1 MDRTNTIVHSLL
13 VPFIV
18 HNCASTKIQRQRK
31 IQIHVVVKVI
41 VSLHL
46 NSIYKNMNI
55 KINNVQLKRGD
66 GGGGCISTS
75 HSESVSYRRRSIG
88 GFLHGLNT
96 LSSQLSFFWRH
107 HLVLLLVLFLFE
119 DNLFCLFWTTAL
131 LSIIYF
137 VQSFDAFLVL
147 LRQHLLDSILLT
159 MNPRNIPSRMNHI
172 ASACLR
178 LVCLCVWILRIVC
191 PCVCIARTVRE
202 FLGLNVPASKNWM
215 GGCEYHRGHCLALSC
230 FL

>member
-1 MDRTNTIVHSLL
+1 MDWNNTNVHSLPRL
-13 VPFIV
+13 QRQM
-18 HNCASTKIQRQRK
+18 KIQNTRCTWWRGAYLY
-31 IQIHVVVKVI
+31 I
-41 VSLHL
+41 SL
-46 NSIYKNMNI
+46 SIYKNMNI
-55 KINNVQLKRGD
+55 KINNVQLKGGD

-96 LSSQLSFFWRH
+96 LSSQLSFFWCH
-107 HLVLLLVLFLFE
+107 HFIL
-119 DNLFCLFWTTAL
+119 CLFWSTTL

-137 VQSFDAFLVL
+137 VQSFDEFLVL
-147 LRQHLLDSILLT
+147 LRQHLLDSILLI
-159 MNPRNIPSRMNHI
+159 MNPRNILSRMNHI

-191 PCVCIARTVRE
+191 PRVRIARTVRE
-202 FLGLNVPASKNWM
+202 FLGLNVGASKNWM
-215 GGCEYHRGHCLALSC
+215 GGCEYHRGHCLALSS